1 MFRLPGAALAVTLA
15 LAAAPA
21 QAARHEFY
29 SSMPGHEQAGMKGT
43 LVVS

>member
-1 MFRLPGAALAVTLA
+1 MFRLPGAAFAVALA

-21 QAARHEFY
+21 QAGRYEFY
-29 SSMPGHEQAGMKGT
+29 CCVPGHEQAGMKGT